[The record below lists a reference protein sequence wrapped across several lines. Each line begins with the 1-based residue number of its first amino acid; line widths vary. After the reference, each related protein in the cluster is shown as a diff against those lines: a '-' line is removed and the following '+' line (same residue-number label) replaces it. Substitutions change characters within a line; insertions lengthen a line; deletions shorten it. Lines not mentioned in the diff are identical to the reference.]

1 MPVNNAR
8 MSLRHCPPVT
18 VLIAILLAACSG
30 QSQTI
35 SSTLLGTVSDPSG
48 NMIPR
53 AVVVVINESTGDQR
67 SSVTDATGGFI
78 FPSLLPGSY
87 TVKIEAA
94 GFRGFEKK
102 NNI

>member
-1 MPVNNAR
+1 MFVDKSRN
-8 MSLRHCPPVT
+8 SLRLCLPVALLT
-18 VLIAILLAACSG
+18 AILLVATSG

-48 NMIPR
+48 NVVPR
-53 AVVVVINESTGDQR
+53 AVVVVINESTGDRR
-67 SSVTDATGGFI
+67 SSVTDVTGGFI

-94 GFRGFEKK
+94 GFRTFEKR
-102 NNI
+102 NN